1 MTKLTSFGDAPAKQ
15 QDQPLSGAGESFI
28 GKISGPIE
36 KPVRRQKTRRTENAQ
51 VKEEAA
57 QQTVSE
63 TKETKP
69 KRTRTA
75 QNTDAH
81 KKTTKTVKSAPNGEK
96 APAKTTKSTQTKNNK
111 GRGRRTKQKPSVRA
125 YFLGGLNEIGK
136 NFTLFECEND
146 MVIVDCGLAFPD
158 EEMPGIDAVI
168 PDFTFVEKNKDRIRG
183 IVITH
188 GHEDHIGSLPY
199 LLKKINVPVYGT
211 ALTVAL
217 IANKLKEHNLGYVK
231 LNVTTAGS
239 HIQLG
244 CFDVELIHVN
254 HSISDAVG
262 LALHTPAGV
271 IVHTGDFKIDFTP
284 TQGGMIDLARF
295 AQLGQEGVL
304 LLMADS
310 TNAERPGYTQTEQK
324 VNATFDALFAR
335 AEANKKRLIIATFA
349 SNISRVQQII
359 NCAEKYGRKVALS
372 GRSMVNVMSIASE
385 LGYLKV
391 PDGLLIDLNMISRYT
406 KEQIVLITTG
416 SQGEPMSGLTRM
428 ANSEHRK
435 LQIRQGDTVIIS
447 ATPIPG
453 NEIMVSRII
462 DQLYRCGANV
472 IYNRIAD
479 VHVSGHACQE
489 ELKLMHTL
497 VKPKYFIPVH
507 GEYRMLH
514 RHAHLAQ
521 ELGMP
526 EDNVIILEMGQ
537 ALELSEDE
545 ANITGP
551 IPNGSVMVDGLGV
564 GDVGNVVLRDRKHL
578 SQDGLIIVVVGV
590 NRETGLVTSG
600 PELISRGFV
609 YVRENE
615 ELISGARN
623 VAMNVLQRY
632 DRIEQSDWT
641 SVKNGIKDE
650 MHNYLFDLIKRNP
663 MILPII
669 MET

>member
-1 MTKLTSFGDAPAKQ
+1 MA
-15 QDQPLSGAGESFI
+15 
-28 GKISGPIE
+28 
-36 KPVRRQKTRRTENAQ
+36 
-51 VKEEAA
+51 
-57 QQTVSE
+57 
-63 TKETKP
+63 
-69 KRTRTA
+69 
-75 QNTDAH
+75 
-81 KKTTKTVKSAPNGEK
+81 KKTDNSASRRSQRERAG
-96 APAKTTKSTQTKNNK
+96 AKN
-111 GRGRRTKQKPSVRA
+111 RLRIIP
-125 YFLGGLNEIGK
+125 LGGLGEIGK
-136 NFTLFECEND
+136 NMTAFEYGD
-146 MVIVDCGLAFPD
+146 DIIVVDVGSIFPRED
-158 EEMPGIDAVI
+158 MPGVDLVI
-168 PDFTFVEKNKDRIRG
+168 PDISYLTMNRG
-183 IVITH
+183 RVRGYLITH
-188 GHEDHIGSLPY
+188 GHEDHIGAAPY
-199 LLKKINVPVYGT
+199 VLREVPAPVYATRLT
-211 ALTVAL
+211 AAL
-217 IANKLKEHNLGYVK
+217 IESKLKEHKLLGSVEM
-231 LNVTTAGS
+231 NVIAPHDTVT
-239 HIQLG
+239 LG
-244 CFDVELIHVN
+244 VFRVEFLKVS
-254 HSISDAVG
+254 HSIAG
-262 LALHTPAGV
+262 ACALAIHTPVGV
-271 IVHTGDFKIDFTP
+271 VVHTGDFKVDFTP
-284 TQGGMIDLARF
+284 IDGQLMDLGRF
-295 AQLGQEGVL
+295 AALGNEGVL
-304 LLMADS
+304 ALMADS
-310 TNAERPGYTQTEQK
+310 TNVERPGYTMSEK
-324 VNATFDALFAR
+324 KIGETFHNLFKDAKGR
-335 AEANKKRLIIATFA
+335 IIIAMFA
-349 SNISRVQQII
+349 SNLHRIQQVVD
-359 NCAEKYGRKVALS
+359 NCIEFGRKICFV
-372 GRSMVNVMSIASE
+372 GRSMVNVTKLAMEIGELKIPQDVFIDVGDLDCYADSE
-385 LGYLKV
+385 
-391 PDGLLIDLNMISRYT
+391 
-406 KEQIVLITTG
+406 IVVLTTG

-514 RHAHLAQ
+514 RHAQLAQ

-551 IPNGSVMVDGLGV
+551 IPTGSVMVDGLGV

-590 NRETGLVTSG
+590 SKETGQVTSG